1 MNLAGII
8 SEDSR
13 EREGNIILGEEEK
26 TIKKIERAAS
36 GKRGNAWVCDA
47 GKAGKEGQSGQTY
60 LRLDHLQENFT
71 GFGNVKSI
79 GELSKSNSAECGKGV

>member
-1 MNLAGII
+1 MKLAGII

-26 TIKKIERAAS
+26 TIKKIERAAR

-60 LRLDHLQENFT
+60 LRLDHLQEKFHWLWQCESHWWT
-71 GFGNVKSI
+71 
-79 GELSKSNSAECGKGV
+79 

>member
-1 MNLAGII
+1 MSSATETTICKNLSKLCYFKNNQHPIQP
-8 SEDSR
+8 
-13 EREGNIILGEEEK
+13 LGK
-26 TIKKIERAAS
+26 TLK
-36 GKRGNAWVCDA
+36 
-47 GKAGKEGQSGQTY
+47 KAGKEGQSGQTY